1 MLNGCSQ
8 MTLSLIFSWTFSI
21 SRPPGCSFLP
31 KSPFQVFNLASD
43 PDLVSLSKYLT
54 ASAQL
59 YRVVLKDI
67 ESTGTTNQ
75 PYRHLLV
82 LCKSKAN
89 ENLIWEKLKLKL
101 K

>member
-1 MLNGCSQ
+1 MA
-8 MTLSLIFSWTFSI
+8 
-21 SRPPGCSFLP
+21 LP
-31 KSPFQVFNLASD
+31 LGHPASD
-43 PDLVSLSKYLT
+43 ASPTQVCDRDLVSLSNYLT

-67 ESTGTTNQ
+67 EFTLTNNQ
-75 PYRHLLV
+75 TYRCILV

-89 ENLIWEKLKLKL
+89 ENLSWKKLKLKL